1 MAFSTGS
8 DWGMSSIITPIVFP
22 LGAAIGANPILIM
35 AAVISGGT
43 FGSHAC
49 FYSDATLLAAQSAGI
64 DSMEHALSQLPYNAI
79 SCGLSIVGFVVAAM
93 VM

>member
-1 MAFSTGS
+1 
-8 DWGMSSIITPIVFP
+8 MSSIITPIVFP
-22 LGAAIGANPILIM
+22 LGAVIGVNPVLTM

-64 DSMEHALSQLPYNAI
+64 DGMEHALLQLPYNMIACVLAVI
-79 SCGLSIVGFVVAAM
+79 GFMITGA